1 MKRFIPITFI
11 LILTAKV
18 FQAQKPVLA
27 LKTNLL
33 NIFAQTRGLQTE
45 YFFPAYFSVEAAWNN
60 TSDFLNYDLYWIGNV
75 YTLQTN
81 YYFKNKQ
88 QNGWFF
94 SLFAQSGKWQSYA
107 RSDYHKT
114 MKIAV
119 FGGGFLFG
127 KKMIISKSKR
137 WMLEPRIGYKQTIV
151 LRKTKITPETDN
163 VPDIIPQIKLDLC
176 LTYCIWIKK
185 AR

>member
-1 MKRFIPITFI
+1 MKRLILTIFI
-11 LILTAKV
+11 LILSPTV
-18 FQAQKPVLA
+18 FRAQKPVLA
-27 LKTNLL
+27 IKTNLL
-33 NIFAQTRGLQTE
+33 NIFAQTRGLQAE
-45 YFFPAYFSVEAAWNN
+45 YFFPRYFSAEAAWNN

-75 YTLQTN
+75 YTVQTN

-88 QNGWFF
+88 LNGWAF
-94 SLFAQSGKWQSYA
+94 SLLAQSGKWQAYA
-107 RSDYHKT
+107 PGDYHKT

-137 WMLEPRIGYKQTIV
+137 WLLEPRIGYKQTIV
-151 LRKTKITPETDN
+151 LRKTKITPEPDK
-163 VPDIIPQIKLDLC
+163 VPVVIPQIKLDLC